1 MRKLK
6 IALTLLFAMS
16 VSLFLFACAGGEG
29 GGEQGKDGIK
39 SVVVEAG
46 KSAKTYTDS
55 DTASSWTTDGLTVKV
70 NYVDANKE
78 SAVIPANEC
87 TWDLTAVKW
96 GTVNSTTGYEVKVT
110 PNGQPDGAAVSG
122 TYRVKINH
130 DWGTA
135 SAEGTT
141 ECGYCHAQM
150 TERDIT
156 DVLRYKAF
164 HDGPYS
170 GEGDKYSDLTTAL
183 GESGGKI
190 MDGVLTVTYGTIG
203 IGQTLTLTGH
213 AEAFRAEYMD
223 KPGSDEASSHW
234 FFPIMGVSIGNNSLL
249 VRNDGWVLYDGIG
262 GANVTADAR
271 KLQGFFQTGADGSN
285 GKFDNEII
293 GDIVEE
299 NWNNGV
305 TIPEDAMDWFPYMDG
320 ELCRTSDYEDGGAD
334 IALTWNFRTDNI
346 MEITFNN
353 IDAGKLMTM
362 RFKVPTQTYNIIL
375 HGEQVVMK
383 LDHLSSISTLTNPVY
398 RVEEVTKTDYAEGEM
413 FDVSTVKA
421 FANYDQANN
430 VPVTAAVYATLGTE
444 EKVDLS
450 STPLAAGMTNF
461 RAEFGSQVIYLTSDR
476 TENGT
481 PLVNVVPS
489 VFTGADGKAALE
501 YNNVV
506 FIGEKAQYAYGAADG
521 KIAISVTGTANSL
534 TAEQKTALGTAK
546 DFYISLALV
555 SRLTGEDFNKIF
567 ENFNESDLVVKLG
580 DDAFTG
586 LAISG
591 EGTFGAII
599 PVDSSMLD
607 KKITF
612 SFNGIDAQADIVL
625 DLSALEIP
633 AASSVVSGTATIAGG
648 GDITV
653 VYKGEALKADLDSN
667 IRIYVGNSQLIGENI
682 VSGAEIGAFT
692 LKAVTHDKTA
702 GTLTLVYTLP
712 AVDIE
717 NASLSYGI
725 ALRIGSEYVRDTVH
739 YAAQIGTAATDAKG
753 TVIATDG
760 SGSVYA
766 QAAGDKLYLLLP
778 YAEAGTADLNRTVKL
793 NINAGEA
800 TISAEK
806 SANAKVYDLSYSLTR
821 AGVISFING
830 SNALAEASKITY
842 AAIGTDGVNRGAYVL
857 ITVDV
862 TAAEVRSEDAAQEY
876 YFELNPVDVVEG
888 TALTIYKVG
897 AKIEAVEVT
906 PAAADKVNIVSGD
919 CTEGSVQGIAAYAYK
934 GEGETVLF
942 YYGIKVTAAGH
953 DWTGTDVQTCSKCHA
968 VKKDGNASNITVAK
982 LNEEIKTNG
991 FSISF
996 LATDKKNNDWD
1007 TKFITVDH
1015 IEVSLMNFGDWEEL
1029 DKHNIY
1035 SGFDASVLQNGAG
1048 YGQFLS
1054 TTSYATVV
1062 FDPDATNGGVRYYQN
1077 GKLVANYTN
1086 DIVMQYNNS
1095 GAVNPD
1101 EGSQKKVSDFVTH
1114 ILNKISSKSFTFAS
1128 QPTATDMYIQ
1138 TSALNDNGAKAQYD
1152 LYVSEH
1158 GEIVVPKEDPV
1169 YSNRQTMSAAQPVTF
1184 GGAYDPNPAW
1194 LTRIDK
1200 GDKLEFE
1207 GTITPSGN
1215 ASYQSVLLLLWSGSA
1230 PKGNFRSDNFV
1241 NDEANLTA
1249 FEHWAI
1255 GKNATGDI
1263 VEAKTG
1269 GASVKVTYDWSG
1281 SNVNQIVITLVITN
1295 TADSTKVYTQT
1306 YTVTPDEDHIKLDED
1321 HYAVGFSK
1329 DACSVSLTK
1338 FVKNGSEQTPDH
1350 THKFV
1355 GDTCSCGATITTQSD
1370 TYTNDTIGNWGAA
1383 RKCDFDLYEGQT
1395 ITLEA
1400 TYADGGA
1407 DRWNG
1412 FIVQL
1417 REDGSND
1424 NLYFIRPAGDYAYGA
1439 YMAWGGNNA
1448 QMTAPGFIADGDAP
1462 AYTALKKTAKT
1473 EITVAYADNTV
1484 TVTYKTYNAAG
1495 TEVEKTQVWTATGM
1509 TNGLYTVNFALD
1521 GATAN
1526 GNITVSHQVVT
1537 EANAD

>member
-141 ECGYCHAQM
+141 ECGHCHAQM

-170 GEGDKYSDLTTAL
+170 GEGDKYSDLTTTL
-183 GESGGKI
+183 GEGGGSI

-213 AEAFRAEYMD
+213 TEAFRAEYMD

-362 RFKVPTQTYNIIL
+362 SFKVPTQTYNIIL
-375 HGEQVVMK
+375 HGEQVVME

-489 VFTGADGKAALE
+489 VFMGADGKAVLE

-534 TAEQKTALGTAK
+534 TAEQKTALDTDK

-555 SRLTGEDFNKIF
+555 SRLTGEDFSEIF

-580 DDAFTG
+580 DDAFTD
-586 LAISG
+586 LAILG

-625 DLSALEIP
+625 DISELAIP
-633 AASSVVSGTATIAGG
+633 AAASVVSGTATIAGG

-667 IRIYVGNSQLIGENI
+667 IRIYVGNSQLIGEKI
-682 VSGAEIGAFT
+682 VSGAQIGAFT

-702 GTLTLVYTLP
+702 GTLTIVYTLP

-725 ALRIGSEYVRDTVH
+725 ALRIGSEYVRDTVY

-766 QAAGDKLYLLLP
+766 QANGDKLYLLLP

-876 YFELNPVDVVEG
+876 YFELNPVDVVED

-897 AKIEAVEVT
+897 AKIEAVDVT

-953 DWTGTDVQTCSKCHA
+953 DWTGTGVQTCSKCHA
-968 VKKDGNASNITVAK
+968 VKKDGDASNITVAK

-996 LATDKKNNDWD
+996 LATDKGNNDWD
-1007 TKFITVDH
+1007 TKFINIDKY
-1015 IEVSLMNFGDWEEL
+1015 EVSLMCFGEWPNFG
-1029 DKHNIY
+1029 HNIY
-1035 SGFDASVLQNGAG
+1035 PSFNANVLQNGAAG
-1048 YGQFLS
+1048 STFLT

-1062 FDPDATNGGVRYYQN
+1062 IDPDKTNGGIRYYQN
-1077 GKLVANYTN
+1077 GKLVANYTS
-1086 DIVMQYNNS
+1086 DILMNRNTDVIK
-1095 GAVNPD
+1095 D
-1101 EGSQKKVSDFVTH
+1101 EANTKTVGDFIPGLLERLTQ
-1114 ILNKISSKSFTFAS
+1114 KSFTFAS
-1128 QPTATDMYIQ
+1128 QPTAKDMYIQ
-1138 TSALNDNGAKAQYD
+1138 TSALTDNGAKAQYD

-1158 GEIVVPKEDPV
+1158 GEIVVPKEDPT
-1169 YSNRQTMSAAQPVTF
+1169 YSTRQTMSETQPVTF
-1184 GGAYDPNPAW
+1184 SGAYDPNPAW

-1241 NDEANLTA
+1241 NDEENLTA

-1255 GKNATGDI
+1255 QKASTGDI

-1338 FVKNGSEQTPDH
+1338 FVKNGT
-1350 THKFV
+1350 
-1355 GDTCSCGATITTQSD
+1355 
-1370 TYTNDTIGNWGAA
+1370 
-1383 RKCDFDLYEGQT
+1383 
-1395 ITLEA
+1395 
-1400 TYADGGA
+1400 
-1407 DRWNG
+1407 
-1412 FIVQL
+1412 
-1417 REDGSND
+1417 
-1424 NLYFIRPAGDYAYGA
+1424 
-1439 YMAWGGNNA
+1439 A
-1448 QMTAPGFIADGDAP
+1448 QEPTAPLAFQKESYQIGLGGEKCYIQASGGGSDS
-1462 AYTALKKTAKT
+1462 
-1473 EITVAYADNTV
+1473 ITVGTADNSLGYTGMTPKWTSTINKGEKV
-1484 TVTYKTYNAAG
+1484 TVTGTITSAGSTNWDTVIVYLRTQGTTMDGQFRGDNYIINEGNFKNFEQWNIVKTHTADANNKWDDWKTLIGTVGGCDLTVVWDWSKNDTTIEITIVIADKTNSENAF
-1495 TEVEKTQVWTATGM
+1495 TQT
-1509 TNGLYTVNFALD
+1509 YT
-1521 GATAN
+1521 
-1526 GNITVSHQVVT
+1526 ITPQ
-1537 EANAD
+1537 